1 MKKPN
6 WKIKCKDQAETIE
19 KLLKWR
25 MPEESTK
32 DWLKRT
38 SKQDFIQKKELD
50 REKKEIERLN
60 ERSSDTLMIIDSN
73 LFNIGFYRGEIEF
86 LYLFLKDDIFKLK
99 YYKNN
104 TIELLNEKIF
114 VESKKYSYLF
124 INDRI
129 YFFIL
134 EKALDISKRLKEEI
148 DFFAK
153 NTWDGLSPNFI
164 LQSKALA
171 LASQNTEMIDEYVK
185 TIKRYHSQ
193 SE

>member
-73 LFNIGFYRGEIEF
+73 LFNIGFSRGEIEF

>member
-153 NTWDGLSPNFI
+153 NNWDGLSPNFI